1 MMKNGKYL
9 LNVYNTHSQNSSGSA
24 MIQQNAY
31 MKSLEDVL

>member
-1 MMKNGKYL
+1 MMENSKDL

-24 MIQQNAY
+24 MRQQNAY